1 MLRLGFTTFFVL
13 AIVAGTALPTRA
25 QQANTAVVVGTVLD
39 SSDAAVPGA
48 TVALTHTDTSTTT
61 TVVTDQKGQYRTAPL
76 RTGSYNIAVELPG
89 FKTHQTQHYLI
100 HYNTSPAYAKW
111 VGSLFEGLH
120 KAFYNYWTRRGAVSR
135 WKVGWERSSP
145 GSRLTRRSRW
155 RTGSSRRLHA
165 PSTRSFRRRRLARGT
180 RHGVAVR

>member
-89 FKTHQTQHYLI
+89 FKTFVQRGVTLNI
-100 HYNTSPAYAKW
+100 GDVRKVDAKLQLGE
-111 VGSLFEGLH
+111 V
-120 KAFYNYWTRRGAVSR
+120 
-135 WKVGWERSSP
+135 
-145 GSRLTRRSRW
+145 
-155 RTGSSRRLHA
+155 
-165 PSTRSFRRRRLARGT
+165 
-180 RHGVAVR
+180 